1 MPLGLWKSK
10 WEIHR
15 EDMERRSAEHRE
27 YIERYREECEK
38 QRAEH
43 RQAMDRHRA
52 ETERRDAE
60 HRERMECLA
69 EEMRDERAASEGR
82 WLKLGE
88 EARELREKYDHEL
101 TETRRFNREM
111 LTRLDKAFANLQTT
125 LGLMGDEIIAMRGEI
140 HELKGAV
147 DAQTEAI
154 MKLVDRF
161 EDPEGRPPV

>member
-15 EDMERRSAEHRE
+15 EDMARQREEAERRSAEHDKKMARLTEESERRSAEHRE
-27 YIERYREECEK
+27 K
-38 QRAEH
+38 
-43 RQAMDRHRA
+43 MDRFY
-52 ETERRDAE
+52 
-60 HRERMECLA
+60 
-69 EEMRDERAASEGR
+69 EEMREERAAAESR
-82 WLKLGE
+82 WLQLGE
-88 EARELREKYDHEL
+88 ETGELREKYDREL
-101 TETRRFNREM
+101 AEARRFNREM
-111 LTRLDKAFANLQTT
+111 LTRLEKTYAH
-125 LGLMGDEIIAMRGEI
+125 LGTALGVMGDEVIAMRGEI

>member
-15 EDMERRSAEHRE
+15 EDMER
-27 YIERYREECEK
+27 YRE
-38 QRAEH
+38 
-43 RQAMDRHRA
+43 
-52 ETERRDAE
+52 ETERREAE
-60 HRERMECLA
+60 HRERMERLA
-69 EEMRDERAASEGR
+69 EEMQEERAASEGR
-82 WLKLGE
+82 WLQLGE

-111 LTRLDKAFANLQTT
+111 LTRLDKTFANLQTT
-125 LGLMGDEIIAMRGEI
+125 LGLMGDEIIAMRGEL

-161 EDPEGRPPV
+161 EGPEGRPRA